1 MHKCLKCGKKF
12 EKITEE
18 MLGGCPEC
26 GGNLFLYV
34 REGEESIKAADLV
47 DRIKIEEKV
56 PLECEKIESLRIL
69 SPGVY
74 ELNLD
79 ALLERKEIVM
89 GIKENGS
96 YAIHLPSL
104 FGRKNAAKRR

>member
-12 EKITEE
+12 EKMTEE
-18 MLGGCPEC
+18 MLRGCPEC

-34 REGEESIKAADLV
+34 KNGEVLKAKDIV
-47 DRIKIEEKV
+47 ERVQVEERV
-56 PLECEKIESLRIL
+56 ELEPEEAPVESLRIM

-79 ALLERKEIVM
+79 ALLEKKEVVM
-89 GIKENGS
+89 RIKDDGT

-104 FGRKNAAKRR
+104 FKKKRG

>member
-12 EKITEE
+12 EKMTEE
-18 MLGGCPEC
+18 MLRGCPEC

-34 REGEESIKAADLV
+34 KNGEVLEAKDIV
-47 DRIKIEEKV
+47 ERVQVEERV
-56 PLECEKIESLRIL
+56 ELEPEEAPVESLRIM

-79 ALLERKEIVM
+79 ALLEKKEVVM
-89 GIKENGS
+89 RIKDDGT

-104 FGRKNAAKRR
+104 FKKKRG

>member
-1 MHKCLKCGKKF
+1 MKCGKKF

-18 MLGGCPEC
+18 MLKGCTEC
-26 GGNLFLYV
+26 GGNLFLYL
-34 REGEESIKAADLV
+34 RDGEEITATDIVERIQV
-47 DRIKIEEKV
+47 DERVE
-56 PLECEKIESLRIL
+56 LEHGERIESLKIM

-79 ALLERKEIVM
+79 ALLEKKEVVM
-89 GIKENGS
+89 AIKEEGT

-104 FGRKNAAKRR
+104 FKKKRN

>member
-1 MHKCLKCGKKF
+1 MHKCLKCGKEF

-26 GGNLFLYV
+26 GGNFFLYV
-34 REGEESIKAADLV
+34 RGGEVEGIKAADLV

-104 FGRKNAAKRR
+104 FGRKKSKRR

>member
-12 EKITEE
+12 EMMTEE
-18 MLGGCPEC
+18 MLRGCPEC

-34 REGEESIKAADLV
+34 KNGEVLKAKDIV
-47 DRIKIEEKV
+47 ERVQVEERV
-56 PLECEKIESLRIL
+56 ELEPDEAQVESLRIM

-74 ELNLD
+74 ELNLN
-79 ALLERKEIVM
+79 ALLEKKEVVM
-89 GIKENGS
+89 RIKDDGT

-104 FGRKNAAKRR
+104 FKKKRG